1 VVAAMRSREPSR
13 VTTRPSS
20 STIPVNT
27 RLHTTYMVAF
37 DGWGLAGWKAPD
49 RR

>member
-1 VVAAMRSREPSR
+1 
-13 VTTRPSS
+13 
-20 STIPVNT
+20 VNT

-37 DGWGLAGWKAPD
+37 DGWELAGWKAPD